1 LANAEERQD
10 NGLGDE
16 LERFSFWLRYPPR
29 GRRPKGDS
37 TVRAYLYTAR
47 RFRVLLQGA
56 EPDQAVAEA
65 FVRQL
70 EEPGNSPRSIGRH
83 IHALRAYFAFK
94 GLPLDLGAPAFQKR
108 LPRWLTDEEWAHLLQ
123 AAERPLW
130 DRNLPERARVKA
142 LFHRVALMVYGGAGL
157 RLSEGCALR
166 REHVDPSGYIRVLGK
181 GGEEDIVPVEDS
193 MVRAIQEWLA
203 VHESPWVFPG
213 RGDGHLHP
221 RTMQSAVRDLM
232 LAAGL
237 QDVRRAVHSLRHTV
251 GADLRKRGADIRDIQ
266 DVLRHADI
274 GTTQIYTHMAREEL
288 RKKLP
293 RRFMEHNQTA
303 DAVVPN
309 TEGQPKNRGGG

>member
-1 LANAEERQD
+1 MGDAKEKQD
-10 NGLGDE
+10 DGPGDE

-37 TVRAYLYTAR
+37 TVRAYLYTVR
-47 RFRVLLQGA
+47 RFRVLLQGDQ
-56 EPDQAVAEA
+56 PDQTAAEG

-70 EEPGNSPRSIGRH
+70 EARGNSPRSIGRH

-123 AAERPLW
+123 TAERSLW
-130 DRNLPERARVKA
+130 DKNLPERARIKA
-142 LFHRVALMVYGGAGL
+142 LFHRAALMVYGGAGL

-193 MVRAIQEWLA
+193 VVRAIQEWLA
-203 VHESPWVFPG
+203 VRESPWVFPG
-213 RGDGHLHP
+213 RGDAHLHP

-293 RRFMEHNQTA
+293 RRFIT
-303 DAVVPN
+303 
-309 TEGQPKNRGGG
+309 